1 MNANVSQVSATI
13 YQFPLGGRHA
23 VGVRRDDAGAAADPN
38 FARLT
43 ADHGAWYHEAAIQES
58 KRAGER

>member
-13 YQFPLGGRHA
+13 YQFPLGGRQA
-23 VGVRRDDAGAAADPN
+23 LNVRRDDAGFGADPN

-43 ADHGAWYHEAAIQES
+43 ADYGAWYHEAAIQES